1 MQSSSNKKRS
11 PNLDTLSSSFD
22 VLKNS
27 FPDYEDRPEQRE
39 MASEIA
45 RCLKG
50 KTNLLIEAGTGV
62 GKSFAYLIPA
72 ILSHD
77 KTIVSTAS
85 LALQDQLVK
94 KDLVFLQN
102 ELPHTFSFDI
112 LKGKNN
118 YCCLKREREFTDIS
132 KAYIQFRAWLSETKT
147 GEKDELSFI
156 PEFWSRVCGDSQDC
170 NGRECPLYDH
180 CFYYR
185 HYRHLFTKD
194 ILVVNHHLLVYDLLS
209 DFNILPFH
217 THLIIDEA
225 TEIEGVISH
234 VMGSIL
240 NYSRVAWLLYRLRGL
255 RILVDPLFPTVES
268 FFKGANIPSQTVFPI
283 PAPIIEKLQGLKKTL
298 ALNKIIATLK
308 KNKMN
313 VSDDELLDRME
324 TTIGYVTS
332 LLADIDD
339 FIEQNDSDRVYYS
352 NGNNGSLELK
362 SSLVDCKNS
371 FQGLISHYKSVIMTS
386 ATLAP
391 RKNFS
396 FIKNRLGI
404 EGFQEKIIGSPF
416 DFQKQALLYIDK
428 ALPQPDRGN
437 EEIFKHESCK
447 VIEGLINASNGR
459 ALVLFTS
466 YSHLHFVAHSINIDY
481 PFKFQG
487 EMPPPRL
494 IQWFKNTPHSVLLAT
509 ATFWQGIDIKGE
521 KLSLVVIARLPF
533 TSPGDPV
540 YQERCR
546 RLQDRWFG
554 ELALPSAIL
563 VLRQGFGRLIRGRND
578 YGVVAILDTRLVTRS
593 YGTTIVSSMPKMNI
607 VHSVQDVENFFRSIP
622 LPAHEKKVRA
632 GKVPRLKKG
641 NAERAKGI
649 SEVVALG
656 KSNDPAVISEI
667 IGFTRSSNGNERRL
681 AASALGKLAQ
691 FKPEIYTAVDA
702 LEKLLED
709 EKPQVRQYALK
720 ALDRIGIVDKELI
733 EHIIK
738 DPDERNYNISIA
750 KRLVKKAKER

>member
-1 MQSSSNKKRS
+1 
-11 PNLDTLSSSFD
+11 
-22 VLKNS
+22 
-27 FPDYEDRPEQRE
+27 

-50 KTNLLIEAGTGV
+50 KDNLLIEAGTGV

-72 ILSHD
+72 ILSHN
-77 KTIVSTAS
+77 KAIVSTAS

-118 YCCLKREREFTDIS
+118 YLCLKREREFTDIS
-132 KAYIQFRAWLSETKT
+132 NAYLQFRAWFSETKT

-156 PEFWSRVCGDSQDC
+156 PEFWSKVCGDSQDC
-170 NGRECPLYDH
+170 NGRECPFYDH

-185 HYRHLFTKD
+185 HYRNLFKKD
-194 ILVVNHHLLVYDLLS
+194 ILVVNHHLLIYDLLS

-225 TEIEGVISH
+225 TEIESVISH
-234 VMGSIL
+234 VMGSTL
-240 NYSRVAWLLYRLRGL
+240 NYPRVVWLLYRLRGL
-255 RILVDPLFPTVES
+255 KIIVDPLFPTVES

-283 PAPIIEKLQGLKKTL
+283 PAPIIGKLKGLKKTL
-298 ALNKIIATLK
+298 ALNKVISTLK
-308 KNKMN
+308 KTMMN

-332 LLADIDD
+332 LLADIED
-339 FIEQNDSDRVYYS
+339 FIGQNDSDRVYYS

-362 SSLVDCKNS
+362 SSLVDCQDS

-391 RKNFS
+391 GKNFS
-396 FIKNRLGI
+396 FLKNRLGI

-437 EEIFKHESCK
+437 DEIFKHESCK
-447 VIEGLINASNGR
+447 VIERLINASRGR

-466 YSHLHFVAHSINIDY
+466 YSHLHFVSHTIKIAY
-481 PFKFQG
+481 PFKSQG
-487 EMPPPRL
+487 EMPPARL

-521 KLSLVVIARLPF
+521 KLSLVIIARLPF
-533 TSPGDPV
+533 TSPKDPV

-546 RLQDRWFG
+546 RLKDRWFG

-563 VLRQGFGRLIRGRND
+563 ILRQGFGRLIRGSNE

-593 YGTTIVSSMPKMNI
+593 YGTVIVSALPEMNI
-607 VHSVQDVENFFRSIP
+607 VHSIEDVKNFFRSIP
-622 LPAHEKKVRA
+622 WTAHKKPAQA
-632 GKVPRLKKG
+632 SKVPRRKQGDSEK
-641 NAERAKGI
+641 AKGVRA
-649 SEVVALG
+649 VVALG
-656 KSNDPAVISEI
+656 KSNDPTMIPEI

-681 AASALGKLAQ
+681 AASALGKLAR
-691 FKPEIYTAVDA
+691 FKPEIYAAVDA
-702 LEKLLED
+702 LEGLLED

-720 ALDRIGIVDKELI
+720 ALDKIGI
-733 EHIIK
+733 
-738 DPDERNYNISIA
+738 
-750 KRLVKKAKER
+750 